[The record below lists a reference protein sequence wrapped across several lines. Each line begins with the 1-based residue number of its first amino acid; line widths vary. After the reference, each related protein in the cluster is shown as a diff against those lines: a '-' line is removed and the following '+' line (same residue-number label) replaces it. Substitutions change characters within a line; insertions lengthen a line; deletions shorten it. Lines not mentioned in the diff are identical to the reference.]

1 MGGAGPRR
9 GRVAVVTAYDGLAS
23 AWSSGAIHVY
33 GPLAR
38 ALVAAA
44 PDPLDGRLV
53 LDAGSGTGAVA
64 EAAAAGG
71 ARVVTADLTVGMI
84 AYQRGQHRPGAVADV
99 FGLPFAGGAF
109 DGALAGFVLNHLA
122 PAPALAELARVVRP
136 GGAVLASTWS
146 GGRPDPVKEA
156 IDAVIASR
164 GWVPPAWYQVMKNEV
179 EPISGSPGALAAAA
193 ESVGLTEVVATVSR
207 VDLGLR
213 DTRSVVDYRLAMPH
227 IAPWVATL
235 DGPAR
240 VGLIRSALAAV
251 AGEVTPLEPWRPE
264 VIFLACRVDPHP
276 NR

>member
-1 MGGAGPRR
+1 
-9 GRVAVVTAYDGLAS
+9 VAVVTAYDGLAS
-23 AWSSGAIHVY
+23 AWNSGAGHVY
-33 GPLAR
+33 RPLAS

-44 PDPLDGRLV
+44 PVPLDGHLL
-53 LDAGSGTGAVA
+53 LDVGSGTGAVA
-64 EAAAAGG
+64 EAAAARG
-71 ARVVTADLTVGMI
+71 ARVVTADRTVSMI
-84 AYQRGQHRPGAVADV
+84 AYQREQHRPGTAADA
-99 FGLPFAGGAF
+99 FALPFMGGAF
-109 DGALAGFVLNHLA
+109 DGALAGFLLNHLA

-136 GGAVLASTWS
+136 GGAVLASTWA
-146 GGRPDPVKEA
+146 GGRPDPVKVV

-164 GWVPPAWYQVMKNEV
+164 GWVPPAWYQAMKNEV

-193 ESVGLTEVVATVSR
+193 EAVGLTEVAATVR
-207 VDLGLR
+207 REELGLR
-213 DTRSVVDYRLAMPH
+213 DTRAVVDYRLAMPH

-264 VIFLACRVDPHP
+264 VIFLACRVPHP

>member
-1 MGGAGPRR
+1 MGGAGARR
-9 GRVAVVTAYDGLAS
+9 RQVAVVTAYDGLAS
-23 AWSSGAIHVY
+23 AWSSGAGHVY

-38 ALVAAA
+38 ALVAAV
-44 PDPLDGRLV
+44 PVPLDGHLV

-64 EAAAAGG
+64 EAAAARG
-71 ARVVTADLTVGMI
+71 ARVVTADRTAGMI
-84 AYQRGQHRPGAVADV
+84 AYQRGQHRPGTAADV
-99 FGLPFAGGAF
+99 FALPFTGGAF
-109 DGALAGFVLNHLA
+109 DDALAGFLLNHLA

-136 GGAVLASTWS
+136 GGAVLASTWA
-146 GGRPDPVKEA
+146 GGRPDPVKVA

-193 ESVGLTEVVATVSR
+193 EGVGLTEVAATVSR
-207 VDLGLR
+207 EDLGLR
-213 DTRSVVDYRLAMPH
+213 DTRAVVDYRLAMPH

-240 VGLIRSALAAV
+240 TGLIRSALTAV
-251 AGEVTPLEPWRPE
+251 AGAVTPVGPWRPE
-264 VIFLACRVDPHP
+264 VIFLACRVAPHP